1 MSKLHNFSKIL
12 LIVTFFFGKQINTQE
27 VFQPSIIEIRM
38 CIERV
43 NKCLDDCNKEYP
55 SQYTK
60 FPEYKRNSCRE
71 ECVTYPENRIC
82 SSLFKS
88 SYK

>member
-1 MSKLHNFSKIL
+1 MSKPLKYFKIIL
-12 LIVTFFFGKQINTQE
+12 LVIFLSGKHLGSEEEFRSGN
-27 VFQPSIIEIRM
+27 IEIRM

-43 NKCLDDCNKEYP
+43 NKCLDTCNVEYP
-55 SQYTK
+55 SQYTR
-60 FPEYKRNSCRE
+60 FPEYKRYLCRE
-71 ECVTYPENRIC
+71 QCITYSENRIC